1 MCDITEQ
8 VERKEQGTE
17 QIRMKPVMTVVDD

>member
-17 QIRMKPVMTVVDD
+17 QIRMKPVMIVVDD

>member
-1 MCDITEQ
+1 MYGITEQ

-17 QIRMKPVMTVVDD
+17 QIKVKPVMTVVGD